1 MSLIKVTEALIAERG
16 FNDELLANL
25 TAAIEGDISALRFR
39 QKEMMD
45 TAQCVQMQLAELER
59 RKEELATEFATRRAS
74 LSALIGEED
83 AGNV

>member
-25 TAAIEGDISALRFR
+25 TAAIDNDI
-39 QKEMMD
+39 
-45 TAQCVQMQLAELER
+45 VQLQLTIEDLAK

-74 LSALIGEED
+74 LSALIGEEG
-83 AGNV
+83 ASNG